1 MVTGARRWWRRRWWG
16 RGGGAAGGAGGLPSR
31 SGAALPPPLLLPLLL
46 LLVPL
51 LLLALQL
58 VVVGPRLPRVTRPG
72 EDEQEGGA
80 VAFSVIS
87 IEPARSSVQRG
98 ASYRGA
104 RVEEPGGKE
113 EVYEDENEMLSRQVV
128 ESFLSVGLCDVG
140 LRCCS

>member
-1 MVTGARRWWRRRWWG
+1 MVTGARRWWWP
-16 RGGGAAGGAGGLPSR
+16 RGGGAAGATLLPQ
-31 SGAALPPPLLLPLLL
+31 LLLPLLL
-46 LLVPL
+46 VVLL

-72 EDEQEGGA
+72 EGEQEGGA

-87 IEPARSSVQRG
+87 IEPARSAVQRG

-113 EVYEDENEMLSRQVV
+113 VYEDENEMLSRQVV
-128 ESFLSVGLCDVG
+128 
-140 LRCCS
+140 